1 MEKIGIYIHI
11 PFCVRKCDYCDFIS
25 YAGKE
30 EKMLAYV
37 DSLQKEIEERA
48 KNIRNEKKVI
58 DTIYI
63 GGGTPSFLPLG
74 RIQAILETIK
84 KEYSVKKDA
93 EITIEVNPGTVSK
106 EKLQEYRKCGCNRI
120 SIGLQATR
128 KKTLERIGRIHTF
141 EQFLKTYQMAKE
153 VGFSNQNVDIMI
165 GLPEQNCQEVE
176 ESIHKVLEIEPK
188 HISIYSLIV
197 EEGTPLEKKLAQ
209 GKYKL
214 PDEEE
219 ERNMYWKVKQML
231 EQSGYIHYE
240 ISNFAKP
247 RLGI

>member
-1 MEKIGIYIHI
+1 MGEIGIYIHI

-30 EKMLAYV
+30 EKILEYV

-48 KNIRNEKKVI
+48 KRIKSEQKVI

-74 RIQAILETIK
+74 SIQAILETIK
-84 KEYSVKKDA
+84 KEYTVKKEA

-120 SIGLQATR
+120 SIGLQET
-128 KKTLERIGRIHTF
+128 KQKTLERIGRIHTF
-141 EQFLKTYQMAKE
+141 AQFLETYQMAKE
-153 VGFSNQNVDIMI
+153 IGFSNQNVDIMI
-165 GLPEQNCQEVE
+165 GLPEQTLLEVE
-176 ESIHKVLEIEPK
+176 ESIHKVLELEPK

-197 EEGTPLEKKLAQ
+197 EEGTTLEKKIAQ
-209 GKYKL
+209 GEYKL

-231 EQSGYIHYE
+231 EQKGYLHYE

-247 RLGI
+247 RLGS

>member
-1 MEKIGIYIHI
+1 MEEIGIYVHI

-141 EQFLKTYQMAKE
+141 EQFLETYQMAKE

-165 GLPEQNCQEVE
+165 GLP
-176 ESIHKVLEIEPK
+176 
-188 HISIYSLIV
+188 
-197 EEGTPLEKKLAQ
+197 
-209 GKYKL
+209 
-214 PDEEE
+214 
-219 ERNMYWKVKQML
+219 
-231 EQSGYIHYE
+231 
-240 ISNFAKP
+240 
-247 RLGI
+247 